1 MSFETRRW
9 NARQPTARHR
19 GGGRPVAAEA
29 TIPPMS
35 LADYP
40 AAIQLRGMPPR
51 ADPQLVL
58 SDPVDPNQDGYI
70 LSFRAELTA
79 AGLTATTGVVVA
91 EGHDLDAFFDRL
103 VASWR
108 GWQGEQVWEALEHQ
122 MSIAASHDGTG
133 HIRLRVT
140 LRQDYLPDAWEA
152 SATFVVEAG
161 EELRGLASRI
171 ARFQAS

>member
-1 MSFETRRW
+1 MT
-9 NARQPTARHR
+9 
-19 GGGRPVAAEA
+19 
-29 TIPPMS
+29 

-40 AAIQLRGMPPR
+40 AAVQLRGMPPR

-58 SDPVDPNQDGYI
+58 SDPVDPDQDGYI

-79 AGLTATTGVVVA
+79 AGLTAATGAVVTQ
-91 EGHDLDAFFDRL
+91 GQDLDAFFDRL

-122 MSIAASHDGTG
+122 MSIAASHDGLG
-133 HIRLRVT
+133 HVRLRVT
-140 LRQDYLPDAWEA
+140 LRQDHLPDAWEA
-152 SATFVVEAG
+152 SATFVVDAG

-171 ARFQAS
+171 AHFLGS